1 MTGTQ
6 WTIGNGAAF
15 LKFEIQIFEVNL
27 IYKVIHKRWLIT
39 VTQLVYFTI
48 IPLCDTIVTLWH
60 ASCDR
65 CDIDESHFSDFFR
78 ENFRDSKSV
87 KISVFV
93 VWSECQFNVR
103 NVYFEKSKFSKK
115 KKIKN
120 SDTKKLKKKSFK
132 KFVCLPPSD
141 KQLAIKFQFRAYARF
156 S

>member
-1 MTGTQ
+1 M
-6 WTIGNGAAF
+6 
-15 LKFEIQIFEVNL
+15 
-27 IYKVIHKRWLIT
+27 IHKRWLIK

-65 CDIDESHFSDFFR
+65 CDIDESHYSEFFSK
-78 ENFRDSKSV
+78 ENFRDWKSV

-115 KKIKN
+115 KIKN
-120 SDTKKLKKKSFK
+120 SDTKKLKIFK

-156 S
+156 FVISNYKITFFA